1 MISLEEEEGV
11 EEREETGA
19 ACYLTED
26 IRVSNDDF
34 SIGSGQIENLA
45 AAQGHQRHL
54 QLFSAPEIHL
64 SRGSL
69 LFVL

>member
-1 MISLEEEEGV
+1 M

-19 ACYLTED
+19 ACYLTKD
-26 IRVSNDDF
+26 IGVSNDDF

-64 SRGSL
+64 FRGSL
-69 LFVL
+69 LFVS

>member
-1 MISLEEEEGV
+1 MISLEEKEGA

-26 IRVSNDDF
+26 ISVSNDDG
-34 SIGSGQIENLA
+34 SICSGQIENLA
-45 AAQGHQRHL
+45 AAEGHQRHL
-54 QLFSAPEIHL
+54 QLLFAPEIHL

-69 LFVL
+69 SFVL